1 MDTSPRIAIAP
12 PGEAADHEA
21 IKALF
26 VEYAELLGFSLAYQG
41 FDTELSAF
49 PGKYAPPTGALL
61 LARADGA
68 AAGTVALRQLAP
80 EICEM
85 KRLYVRPAYRGL
97 RTGDGLSIGRALAF
111 GIAAE
116 ARKLGYRR
124 LRLRHNRGQN
134 GCRGEPLQVDGLRGH
149 PALLPKPRARHRLHG
164 AGPVTDRYYEDFK
177 VGDRFVSGGMTMT
190 EAGIIDFARQWDPQ
204 PFHID
209 VEFANK
215 WTFGGLI
222 ASGLHTMSV
231 TLKLWLEMGVFR
243 AASLGSPGIG
253 EVQFPRPVRPGDTL
267 RVVTD
272 IVELRLSASKPDR
285 GIARIRQVTIN
296 QRGEQVMEQE
306 TTVFLKRR
314 PVLVANLSARS

>member
-12 PGEAADHEA
+12 PGGAADHEA

-26 VEYAELLGFSLAYQG
+26 VEYAESLGFSLAYQG
-41 FDTELSAF
+41 FDTELAAF

-61 LARADGA
+61 LARADSA

-80 EICEM
+80 KICEM

-116 ARKLGYRR
+116 ARALGYRR
-124 LRLRHNRGQN
+124 LRLDTIAGKMAAAVSL
-134 GCRGEPLQVDGLRGH
+134 CRSMGFVAIPPRYPSPAPPPLT
-149 PALLPKPRARHRLHG
+149 G

-177 VGDRFVSGGMTMT
+177 VGNRFVSGGMTMT

>member
-1 MDTSPRIAIAP
+1 
-12 PGEAADHEA
+12 
-21 IKALF
+21 
-26 VEYAELLGFSLAYQG
+26 
-41 FDTELSAF
+41 
-49 PGKYAPPTGALL
+49 
-61 LARADGA
+61 
-68 AAGTVALRQLAP
+68 
-80 EICEM
+80 
-85 KRLYVRPAYRGL
+85 
-97 RTGDGLSIGRALAF
+97 
-111 GIAAE
+111 
-116 ARKLGYRR
+116 
-124 LRLRHNRGQN
+124 
-134 GCRGEPLQVDGLRGH
+134 
-149 PALLPKPRARHRLHG
+149 
-164 AGPVTDRYYEDFK
+164 VTDRYYEDFK

-190 EAGIIDFARQWDPQ
+190 EAGIIEFARQWDPQ

-209 VEFANK
+209 VEFATK

-222 ASGLHTMSV
+222 ASGLHTMAV

-285 GIARIRQVTIN
+285 GIARVRQVTIN

-314 PVLVANLSARS
+314 PVLVANRSARSYASPRHPERSRPKGGVVEGPVLFDTGARMGSSATPRCARLRSG